1 MSLDSIVRKAHRIFA
16 LLFILTIAPAAYF
29 SFTGDPEAPSPF
41 VYLPLFPLLFLLL
54 GGTYLL
60 VAPWVRKARA
70 RPTAKGPGSA

>member
-1 MSLDSIVRKAHRIFA
+1 MSLEPLIRKAHRIFA
-16 LLFILTIAPAAYF
+16 LLFLLTIPPAAYF
-29 SFTGDPEAPSPF
+29 SLTGDPEAPSPF

-70 RPTAKGPGSA
+70 GRTAQGPGSA